1 MSLMI
6 KREPTVKEEEREVF
20 KNSPTTDDEVIDLTL
35 GKDDDDEEEEEDD
48 EGMYQYLSQLKFL
61 RHMLLD
67 RNRIHILRMFNKK
80 FGEGKEVMD
89 EFINWGESNMIDN
102 RLMKWVATVLKI
114 SYEELEDTIVW
125 EEKK

>member
-1 MSLMI
+1 MI
-6 KREPTVKEEEREVF
+6 KREPTVKEEKTE
-20 KNSPTTDDEVIDLTL
+20 SPTTSQATTDDDEVIDLTL
-35 GKDDDDEEEEEDD
+35 GKDDDDEEEEEED

-67 RNRIHILRMFNKK
+67 RNRICILRMFNKK

-102 RLMKWVATVLKI
+102 RLMKWVATLLKI
-114 SYEELEDTIVW
+114 SYEELEETIVW